1 MGGSQLPDRLHTPD
15 PGHHEVDDHHVGLE
29 VGDHGQCSF
38 AGTGLADHLEVVEPG
53 ETAADSLA
61 Q

>member
-1 MGGSQLPDRLHTPD
+1 MGGSQLPDRLDTPI
-15 PGHHEVDDHHVGLE
+15 PGITRSMTTTSGWRSATTVNAA
-29 VGDHGQCSF
+29 F

-53 ETAADSLA
+53 ETAADSFA